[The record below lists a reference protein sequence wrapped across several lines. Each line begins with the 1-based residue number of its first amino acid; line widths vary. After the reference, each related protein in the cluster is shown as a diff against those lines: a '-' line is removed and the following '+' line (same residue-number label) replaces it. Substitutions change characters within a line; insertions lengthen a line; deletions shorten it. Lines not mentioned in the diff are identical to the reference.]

1 MEKLGTIMV
10 VEDEKDMACL
20 IQDFLEVE
28 GYTVYLAHDGRQ
40 AVEEFAK
47 YNPELVILDI
57 MIPFIDGMEVCKKI
71 RQQSS
76 IPIIMLSA
84 KGTDMDK
91 VLGLGLGADDYM
103 TKPFS
108 PIELVARVKANLR
121 RFKQYESVKAQG
133 ERIQFGELEAD
144 MRAHTVLLSGNPVN
158 LSAKEFALLR
168 FFMENPFQVFT
179 RDQLYENVW
188 QYGDSGDV
196 QAVTVYIRK
205 LREKIEKNPNEP
217 QYIRT
222 VWGVGYKFEGGLK

>member
-121 RFKQYESVKAQG
+121 RFKQYESVKAPG

-222 VWGVGYKFEGGLK
+222 VWGIGYKFEGGLK

>member
-121 RFKQYESVKAQG
+121 RFKQYESVKTPG

-144 MRAHTVLLSGNPVN
+144 MRAHTVLLSRNPIN

-205 LREKIEKNPNEP
+205 LREKIEKI
-217 QYIRT
+217 QMSHSISGRY
-222 VWGVGYKFEGGLK
+222 GVLGINLKVG

>member
-1 MEKLGTIMV
+1 MKKLGTIMV

-57 MIPFIDGMEVCKKI
+57 MIPFVDGMEVCKKI

-121 RFKQYESVKAQG
+121 RFKQYESVKAPG

>member
-1 MEKLGTIMV
+1 MKKLGTIMV

-121 RFKQYESVKAQG
+121 RFKQYESVKAPG

>member
-121 RFKQYESVKAQG
+121 RFKQYESVKAPG

>member
-1 MEKLGTIMV
+1 MKKLGTIMV

-121 RFKQYESVKAQG
+121 RFKQYESVKAPG

-144 MRAHTVLLSGNPVN
+144 MRAHTVLLSGNSIN

-205 LREKIEKNPNEP
+205 LREKIEKNPSEP
-217 QYIRT
+217 KYVHT
-222 VWGVGYKFEGGLK
+222 KWGVGYYYQG

>member
-76 IPIIMLSA
+76 VPIIMLSA

-121 RFKQYESVKAQG
+121 RFKQYESVKAPG